1 MGKFNWWRRHKTKTL
16 LRRKDA
22 FKGQSFLL
30 QQILHGDYEHSEY
43 LKQARQE
50 LKYADQEKKKVAA
63 TWIASE
69 EALRYKLDEI
79 DHKYIKRHNKLM
91 EDYHREESNAL
102 YGLRSSLLK
111 EFAIDVWEE
120 SLEKVGEGDIKALY
134 YTYAELAIKKI
145 REYEQIPVN
154 KII

>member
-16 LRRKDA
+16 LKRKDA

-30 QQILHGDYEHSEY
+30 QQILHGDYEHSDY

-50 LKYADQEKKKVAA
+50 LKYAHQEKMKTASS
-63 TWIASE
+63 WIASE
-69 EALRYKLDEI
+69 ESLKHKLDEI
-79 DHKYIKRHNKLM
+79 DRKYIKRHNKLM
-91 EDYHREESNAL
+91 EDYHREEFNML
-102 YGLRSSLLK
+102 FGLKSSLQK
-111 EFAIDVWEE
+111 EFAVDVWEE

-145 REYEQIPVN
+145 REYEQISVN
-154 KII
+154 EAV